1 MVYDQCSQ
9 QVQDKLKATK
19 DWETVEKEQSL
30 HELIRRIERI
40 CVGFDDR
47 RQLMYNLVQS
57 LKTLFLYTQLE
68 KDSID
73 NYARNFRSLWNMVEA
88 FGATPGIHEGLVG
101 AELYRLGINAA
112 TATADQLGAAEAVSA
127 KQVKAALLIS
137 GADRRKYGKLKDEL
151 ASSYLLGSDQ
161 YPNTLEKAARILSNY
176 QVTRVNVPYRGS
188 PNDEGVAFLQ
198 QGGRGGRGAGRGGR
212 GGQGAKSNST
222 GGGSAGADNVS
233 TITGRTGGTI
243 KTNSKGKSHCFNC
256 GSTSHWADECSQLSE
271 EQQSQLHMALKA
283 QDDKKE
289 QAEEG
294 PQLLHVAL
302 AQGGALPDNRAYL
315 DGCSTVTAFKSRKYL
330 ENIRTVERSVRI
342 NCNVGA
348 MVTNKR
354 GAYGGLK
361 V

>member
-1 MVYDQCSQ
+1 M
-9 QVQDKLKATK
+9 
-19 DWETVEKEQSL
+19 
-30 HELIRRIERI
+30 
-40 CVGFDDR
+40 
-47 RQLMYNLVQS
+47 
-57 LKTLFLYTQLE
+57 
-68 KDSID
+68 
-73 NYARNFRSLWNMVEA
+73 
-88 FGATPGIHEGLVG
+88 
-101 AELYRLGINAA
+101 
-112 TATADQLGAAEAVSA
+112 
-127 KQVKAALLIS
+127 
-137 GADRRKYGKLKDEL
+137 
-151 ASSYLLGSDQ
+151 
-161 YPNTLEKAARILSNY
+161 
-176 QVTRVNVPYRGS
+176 
-188 PNDEGVAFLQ
+188 
-198 QGGRGGRGAGRGGR
+198 
-212 GGQGAKSNST
+212 
-222 GGGSAGADNVS
+222 S

-361 V
+361 VWYLPDRIANIFSMHELEKQYRITYDSWARYYVVHTP